1 MEINEARIIG
11 LEAKMDCLIAEMKKL
26 TESENTRVMNIKEV
40 ASYLGVS
47 PKAIYHKKYLLPN
60 FGDTVTTGV
69 KAEWSKKEIDD
80 WILAMPIEERKKQ
93 YFNRG
98 MATARRVLA
107 TR

>member
-11 LEAKMDCLIAEMKKL
+11 LEAKMDCLIAEMKKI
-26 TESENTRVMNIKEV
+26 TESENSKVMNIKEV
-40 ASYLGVS
+40 AHYLGVS

-60 FGDTVTTGV
+60 YGDNISAGV
-69 KAEWSKKEIDD
+69 KAEWSKKEVDD
-80 WILAMPIEERKKQ
+80 WILGMPIEERKKQ
-93 YFNRG
+93 YLDRG